1 MIIVTGGAGFIGSN
15 LVKALNASGHN
26 DIVVVDDMTDGKK
39 YQNIVDCVIEDYLDK
54 DEFRRF
60 IDSGCQVLQDAE
72 IVFHQGACSE
82 TTVRDGR
89 FMLENNYSYS
99 KLLFELCQQNNIPFI
114 YASSAAVY
122 GTARDFAEQR
132 QCEAPI
138 NIYGYSKYLFDEYVR
153 RRLKQQ
159 RCQTV
164 GLRYF
169 NVYGPNEQHKGQMAS
184 VAYHLNRQLLETGK
198 ICLFEG
204 SDGYTAG
211 EQRRDFIHVDD
222 VVAANIWFMQH
233 PDTSGIFNIGTGNSR
248 SFNELA
254 RAVIAWHGR
263 GTIEYIPFPDGLRQ
277 CYQSFTEADIAALR
291 DAGYAH
297 EFYTLE
303 QGINRY
309 LDYLNSHA

>member
-15 LVKALNASGHN
+15 LIKALNASGHH
-26 DIVVVDDMTDGKK
+26 DIVVVDDMTDGTK

-54 DEFRRF
+54 DEFRHL
-60 IDSGCQVLQDAE
+60 IDAGCQALQNAK
-72 IVFHQGACSE
+72 IVFHQGACSD
-82 TTVRDGR
+82 TTLWDGK

-99 KLLFELCQQNNIPFI
+99 KSLFEFCQHNNIPFI

-122 GTARDFAEQR
+122 GTARDFAEQSR
-132 QCEAPI
+132 CQTPI
-138 NIYGYSKYLFDEYVR
+138 NIYAYSKYLFDEYVR
-153 RRLKQQ
+153 RRIKES

-169 NVYGPNEQHKGQMAS
+169 NVFGPNEQHKEQMAS
-184 VAYHLNRQLLETGK
+184 VAYHLNKQLLETGRV
-198 ICLFEG
+198 CLFEG

-222 VVAANIWFMQH
+222 VVAANIWFMH
-233 PDTSGIFNIGTGNSR
+233 HYDASGIFNIGTGNSS

-254 RAVIAWHGR
+254 KAVIAWHGR
-263 GTIEYIPFPDGLRQ
+263 GVIEYIPFPDGLRQ
-277 CYQSFTEADIAALR
+277 CYQSFTEADISALR
-291 DAGYAH
+291 DVGFSH

-309 LDYLNSHA
+309 LDHLNSQA

>member
-82 TTVRDGR
+82 TTLRDGR

-99 KLLFELCQQNNIPFI
+99 KLLFEFCQQNNIPFI

-122 GTARDFAEQR
+122 GTARDFAEQH

-153 RRLKQQ
+153 RRLKQL

-233 PDTSGIFNIGTGNSR
+233 PDASGIFNIGTGNSR

-263 GTIEYIPFPDGLRQ
+263 GAIEYIPFPDGLRQ